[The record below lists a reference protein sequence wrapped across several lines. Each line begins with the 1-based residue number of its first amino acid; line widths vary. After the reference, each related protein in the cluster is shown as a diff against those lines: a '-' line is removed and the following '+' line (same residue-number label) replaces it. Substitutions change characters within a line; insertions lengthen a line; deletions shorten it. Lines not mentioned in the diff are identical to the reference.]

1 MKVLDDKILV
11 ENLRL
16 TINFSDEN
24 ATIIF
29 SLHFCLFYGTIISAS
44 KAYVHTMQL
53 VGEIYPQTPNTSLIN
68 Q

>member
-44 KAYVHTMQL
+44 KACVHTMRH